1 MKRIHKIV
9 EIILSEILSPERV
22 EITEKKIMSI
32 LTQQGYKIEEINEA
46 LQIIF
51 NTLKNNSQN
60 SIKISNRPI
69 RVLSDFEQFKIT
81 VEAQKILFKLY
92 YSGAISLLQL
102 EEILSR
108 ADTISGIINEKTIS
122 NLIDEVVGLTEK
134 NLYISRY
141 IN

>member
-1 MKRIHKIV
+1 MRRIHKIV

-22 EITEKKIMSI
+22 EITEKKIISI
-32 LTQQGYKIEEINEA
+32 LTQQGYRLDEINEA
-46 LQIIF
+46 LQFIF

-60 SIKISNRPI
+60 SARISNRPI
-69 RVLSDFEQFKIT
+69 RVLSEFERFKISSD
-81 VEAQKILFKLY
+81 AQKILFKLY
-92 YSGAISLLQL
+92 YSGAITLPQL

-108 ADTISGIINEKTIS
+108 TDTINEVITEKIIL

-134 NLYISRY
+134 NLYIKRY